1 MSVKTQ
7 GTEAWIFIH
16 KTKELI
22 DIGCIDSISGIDGAV
37 SQITTTCLRDLSSK
51 SEGGLIEQGQAA
63 IGIQFDPQNPDHMK
77 MHQAYQNTQTFDVF
91 IGFRYEDAA
100 GIVQVPGPA
109 PTYDS
114 VASKVEIPEERDWIL
129 FSGYFA
135 NWPFDFQQNDVV
147 RSALTVQISGDI
159 VPVAGVRP

>member
-7 GTEAWIFIH
+7 GTELWIYVP
-16 KTKELI
+16 KTNEIL
-22 DIGCIDSISGIDGAV
+22 DMGCVESITGIDGAV
-37 SQITTTCLRDLSSK
+37 SQISTSCLRDLTGK
-51 SEGGLIEQGQAA
+51 SEAGLIEPGQAA
-63 IGIQFDPQNPDHMK
+63 IGIQFDPQNPSHMK
-77 MHQAYQNTQTFDVF
+77 LHQLYKNGTTFDAF
-91 IGFRYEDAA
+91 IGFRYEDAD
-100 GIVQVPGPA
+100 GVVQVPGPA

-114 VASKVEIPEERDWIL
+114 ANSKVEIPAERDWIL

-135 NWPFDFQQNDVV
+135 NFPFEFQGNDVV